1 MVRDALPAGGQPVAA
16 SAACQAVTA
25 PAAAAAAVAGV
36 CTGHGEPATDAKT
49 LATLQ
54 ARAALAG
61 WTLASFTE
69 PGGSISYCLS
79 KWGRPLT
86 LPSLAAVAQHLR
98 RVGAPE

>member
-1 MVRDALPAGGQPVAA
+1 MSRTTTTGQ
-16 SAACQAVTA
+16 AC
-25 PAAAAAAVAGV
+25 AAAPGPAAVAV
-36 CTGHGEPATDAKT
+36 ATDADRKT

-61 WTLASFTE
+61 WALAGFTDDD
-69 PGGSISYCLS
+69 GRTTYCLS

-86 LPSLAAVAQHLR
+86 LPDLAAVALHLR

>member
-1 MVRDALPAGGQPVAA
+1 MSRDTTTSQ
-16 SAACQAVTA
+16 ACTGA
-25 PAAAAAAVAGV
+25 PLLAAVAV
-36 CTGHGEPATDAKT
+36 AADADRKT

-69 PGGSISYCLS
+69 PDGGTSYSLS

-86 LPSLAAVAQHLR
+86 LPSLAAVALHLR